1 MATTR
6 RVLALLLCLTATLG
20 VARAQ
25 QPAEMIDSLSAIH
38 NFGTIAE
45 ERGTVSH
52 SFTLHNVSD
61 QQMVILRVNTDC
73 GCTTPS
79 YDRTA
84 VAPGDSIPILITYN
98 PLNRPGSFVKYTRVY
113 TSVNPSKP
121 IKLTI
126 KGNVATLGRPIP
138 TNARYQQEIGA
149 LQVSNLFLDFPLQPA
164 GEENTIR
171 LMLNNPTGQP
181 LEVSLDTL
189 PSFLS
194 SSISQATLAAYEPEE
209 IFLTAHTDGSVAP
222 GIHKGWIGITVRTQD
237 GEPNLSGGVMVRLVM
252 PPHFD
257 KGAAA
262 PLADLKTYQRLT
274 DLAPEETLYE
284 GVVTLKNDG
293 KAPMHVYSAESNTAF
308 LTILNYPET
317 IAPGESSEIRYRL
330 NLEGADRSRGALKA
344 NFDLLLNDPNAP
356 LRNVLIVIP
365 KR

>member
-1 MATTR
+1 M
-6 RVLALLLCLTATLG
+6 VALLLCLATTLC
-20 VARAQ
+20 VVRAQ
-25 QPAEMIDSLSAIH
+25 QRGEMIDSLSAIH

-73 GCTTPS
+73 GCTTPT

-113 TSVNPSKP
+113 TSVDPSKP
-121 IKLTI
+121 VKLTI
-126 KGNVATLGRPIP
+126 KGNVATLGRPTP
-138 TNARYQQEIGA
+138 MSARYQQEIGA

-164 GEENTIR
+164 GAENTIR

-189 PSFLS
+189 PSFLTS
-194 SSISQATLAAYEPEE
+194 SLRHATLAAYEPEE

-237 GEPNLSGGVMVRLVM
+237 GEPDLSGGVMVRLVM
-252 PPHFD
+252 PPSFVKD
-257 KGAAA
+257 AAA
-262 PLADLKTYQRLT
+262 PIAELKTYQRLT
-274 DLAPEETLYE
+274 DIALEETVYE
-284 GVVTLKNDG
+284 GTVALKNDG
-293 KAPMHVYSAESNTAF
+293 DAPMHIYSAESNTAF
-308 LTILNYPET
+308 LTISDYPET
-317 IAPGESSEIRYRL
+317 IAPGASGEIRYQL
-330 NLEGADRSRGALKA
+330 KLEGEDRARGALKA

-365 KR
+365 KL

>member
-1 MATTR
+1 MATR
-6 RVLALLLCLTATLG
+6 RLLALLLSLTATLG
-20 VARAQ
+20 VVRAQ
-25 QPAEMIDSLSAIH
+25 QRVEMIDSLSAIH

-45 ERGTVSH
+45 ERGMVSH

-73 GCTTPS
+73 GCTTPT

-113 TSVNPSKP
+113 TSVDPSKP

-126 KGNVATLGRPIP
+126 KGNVATLGRQIP
-138 TNARYQQEIGA
+138 TNASYQQEIGA

-171 LMLNNPTGQP
+171 LMLNNPTGNP

-222 GIHKGWIGITVRTQD
+222 GIHKGWIGISVRTQD
-237 GEPNLSGGVMVRLVM
+237 SELALSGGVMVRLVM

-257 KGAAA
+257 KGGAA

-274 DLAPEETLYE
+274 DLSPQATVYE
-284 GVVTLKNDG
+284 GAVALKNDG
-293 KAPMHVYSAESNTAF
+293 KAPMHIYSAESNTAF
-308 LTILNYPET
+308 LTISDYPKT
-317 IAPGESSEIRYRL
+317 IAPGESGEIHYRL
-330 NLEGADRSRGALKA
+330 NLEGADRLHGALKA

-365 KR
+365 KI